1 VVEEL
6 LGQLKVTED
15 ERLLVGPETADDAGV
30 IRYRDDLAVVQTV
43 DFFPPV
49 VDDPEDYG
57 RIVAANSLSDV
68 YAMGAEPL
76 TVMNVVGW
84 PGKKLGIDILA
95 AILRGAGE
103 RIHEAGALL
112 LGGHTMDNDQI
123 LYGLSVTGFTHPDKI
138 IRNSTAP
145 AGHLLILTKPLGSGI
160 LATALKAKKLE
171 SDDLAAR
178 LTAVMSRLNRNASR
192 VMVAMGA
199 SAGTDVTGFGLMG
212 HLFEMA
218 HGSGVCFEL
227 EAAAVPHFE
236 EAVDYAAKGFFPGGS
251 GKNRKYLADKH
262 AVSGRVDEHL
272 LEVLFDAQTSGG
284 LLFTVPPE
292 RADEAIGLLHE
303 GGDGEARVIGR
314 SVPLEGPYIR
324 IV

>member
-30 IRYRDDLAVVQTV
+30 IRYRDGLAVVQTV

-84 PGKKLGIDILA
+84 PGKQLGIDILA

-103 RIHEAGALL
+103 RIQEAGALL

-123 LYGLSVTGFTHPDKI
+123 LYGLSVTGFTHPDAI

-145 AGHLLILTKPLGSGI
+145 AGHALILTKPLGSGI

-171 SDDLAAR
+171 SSDLAAR
-178 LTAVMSRLNRNASR
+178 LTAVMSRLNRNASE

-227 EAAAVPHFE
+227 EAAKVPHFA
-236 EAVDYAAKGFFPGGS
+236 EAVDFAARGFFPGGS
-251 GKNRKYLADKH
+251 GKNRKYLDDKH
-262 AVSGRVDEHL
+262 AVDAKVDEHF

-292 RADEAIGLLHE
+292 KADEAIKKLHE